1 MPLRPAAASDTTGL
15 CRLTSGP
22 WVETSLLKMS
32 GTVAPA
38 LHCCHPTL
46 TGEYTPSQGPKSA
59 TLYHS
64 SALLGACACGLA
76 VGGMYR
82 GLLDHEFGTARQQ
95 LCVDLPQGPF
105 AMTPPRRLSGF
116 IIMPEDLEAPAEA
129 ACRVFECAGTRLLL
143 VVPHILSFRGT
154 TS

>member
-1 MPLRPAAASDTTGL
+1 MPSRPAAASDTMGL

-22 WVETSLLKMS
+22 WIETSLLRMS

-46 TGEYTPSQGPKSA
+46 TGEYTPSQGPKLA

-64 SALLGACACGLA
+64 SPLLGACACGLA

-82 GLLDHEFGTARQQ
+82 GVLDHEFGTARQQ
-95 LCVDLPQGPF
+95 LCAGLPQGLS
-105 AMTPPRRLSGF
+105 AMIPRRRLSGL
-116 IIMPEDLEAPAEA
+116 IITPEDLEDPTEA
-129 ACRVFECAGTRLLL
+129 ACRVFKCAGTRLLL
-143 VVPHILSFRGT
+143 VILSFRGT